1 MQASF
6 ALPIFFAFLGLRASR
21 LVPALKAEV
30 FLCARL
36 VGPLLT
42 ALPLAAYF
50 SDQQF
55 WSYFLNIVGHIQFL
69 LPGVF
74 RDTPFFEAVNVSL
87 WTVPYELECCLALT
101 ALPMFGL
108 IHRPAFC

>member
-1 MQASF
+1 
-6 ALPIFFAFLGLRASR
+6 
-21 LVPALKAEV
+21 
-30 FLCARL
+30 
-36 VGPLLT
+36 LLT